1 MLDGHG
7 HIEEDELLS
16 SGDEDDRNYPE
27 NEKCLVDTARPSV
40 QQKAT
45 IKEATPL
52 LKRKRQNLSPEFLK
66 SKTTIV
72 REIDSESSDEYDQ
85 SSGEEEVV
93 DFGGRIVEESVE
105 VAPTIVDRHVAH
117 LTETPEESLLS
128 SMSFLQQINDPG
140 FSLFGVAVGAD
151 SSRFSRSSQ

>member
-16 SGDEDDRNYPE
+16 SGDEDNQNYPE
-27 NEKCLVDTARPSV
+27 NEKRLVDAERSSL
-40 QQKAT
+40 QQEAS
-45 IKEATPL
+45 IKEKAIP
-52 LKRKRQNLSPEFLK
+52 LKRKRQNLSPEILK

-72 REIDSESSDEYDQ
+72 RELDSESNDEYDQ

-93 DFGGRIVEESVE
+93 DFGGRIVEEPLQ
-105 VAPTIVDRHVAH
+105 VAPTIVDRHASH
-117 LTETPEESLLS
+117 LTEAPEESLLS
-128 SMSFLQQINDPG
+128 SMSFLQQINEPG